1 MSQLS
6 TVINWTSLT
15 TDRWNNWHFQSNVP
29 PIWNP
34 TISDWDMDRTQ
45 NQDLDTKIVNFTF
58 FYTDL
63 CMSASAFVLGSLLT
77 LRCILVI
84 HAEKIERRLK
94 MPQRSLFLFLCWYF
108 VQTYGPTNQFRA
120 QSLHLLLV
128 DNSYSPILSIIWHNV
143 PLVFTSVTCYCIYWY
158 FSSNCSIL
166 GANDNFDTFIS
177 CLRRGFSWKYRSKL
191 FNTWSEIKML
201 REVTHSESRYTLT
214 DWFIIFH
221 PALTTVFTN
230 KLNTVCSWKHKF
242 DLSHLS
248 FKYTQ

>member
-1 MSQLS
+1 MSQRS

-15 TDRWNNWHFQSNVP
+15 TDRWNNCHFQSNVP

-34 TISDWDMDRTQ
+34 TINDWDMDRTQ

-120 QSLHLLLV
+120 QKCSLAV
-128 DNSYSPILSIIWHNV
+128 SWQFIFPNPIYNM
-143 PLVFTSVTCYCIYWY
+143 T
-158 FSSNCSIL
+158 
-166 GANDNFDTFIS
+166 
-177 CLRRGFSWKYRSKL
+177 
-191 FNTWSEIKML
+191 
-201 REVTHSESRYTLT
+201 
-214 DWFIIFH
+214 
-221 PALTTVFTN
+221 
-230 KLNTVCSWKHKF
+230 
-242 DLSHLS
+242 
-248 FKYTQ
+248 